1 MEEGDQSQGLIPTKF
16 EKRKSIEGATIA
28 QVIVVIKAVAER
40 NVKENWKNDR
50 KEKTIEIP

>member
-16 EKRKSIEGATIA
+16 EKRKSIEGAMIA
-28 QVIVVIKAVAER
+28 QVIVAIKAVAER